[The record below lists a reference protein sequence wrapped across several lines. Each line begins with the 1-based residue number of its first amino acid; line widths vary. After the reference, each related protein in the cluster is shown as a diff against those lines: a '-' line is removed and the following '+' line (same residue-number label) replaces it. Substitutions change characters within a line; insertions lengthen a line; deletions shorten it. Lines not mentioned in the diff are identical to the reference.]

1 MLTQF
6 DKMENSSLSQ
16 TKTSAYFRNEIYRQT
31 VEPVFYLQS
40 LTII

>member
-1 MLTQF
+1 MLSQF

-31 VEPVFYLQS
+31 ELNLYFIYNL
-40 LTII
+40 